1 MTAKGGRMRCHPTGR
16 GCRHRIRTCRQRRCY
31 RGGGC
36 QCRRSRLQGH
46 SNSRAYVSGVDTK
59 FGHRNDPQGYARA
72 LEELD
77 SFVPA
82 LLAGLREGDVLMVTA
97 DHGGDP
103 SDVST
108 DHTREF
114 VPMVAAG
121 PRVRAGADV
130 GTRATFADLGATV
143 AEHLGVPPLAGASF
157 LSAILRG

>member
-1 MTAKGGRMRCHPTGR
+1 MAESVHTESNRDGLEKTVAALSGRDDDFVFAN
-16 GCRHRIRTCRQRRCY
+16 
-31 RGGGC
+31 
-36 QCRRSRLQGH
+36 L
-46 SNSRAYVSGVDTK
+46 NDFDTK

-77 SFVPA
+77 AFVPA
-82 LLAGLREGDVLMVTA
+82 LLAGLGDGDVLMVTA

-121 PRVRAGADV
+121 PRVRAGVDV